1 HAPAT
6 AREHALDADSQRE
19 ILIRATVRRR
29 HAVRYTVVQLA
40 VAAQVGARHERG
52 LIEAEPRAHVERN
65 TRQLAPRAPAHEI
78 HDDLRRAGWQPH
90 TARTVADARAAHIEQ
105 CAHVHRA
112 HDHRNALAARIE
124 TAAQRELER
133 LAT

>member
-1 HAPAT
+1 RRRVELELVEAQPLRLLRDAQRVPVRAHAPAT

-90 TARTVADARAAHIEQ
+90 TARTVADA
-105 CAHVHRA
+105 
-112 HDHRNALAARIE
+112 
-124 TAAQRELER
+124 
-133 LAT
+133 